1 MHKETRTFCRLLLVF
16 IPLNLF
22 LFLSCLKPRSGY
34 TGKIEFWILVTLN
47 LRMEVCSGKGRVTC
61 LVSTDQLM
69 TMSSYFSWPHSQR
82 VFFLCF
88 LFFMYLRMRKGGLSL
103 YHSGQRNPPGIP
115 QMDLNIWE
123 IIRIFE
129 LLCFQDFFFFKKRH
143 LQIKG
148 ETTFTQTLADFYS

>member
-34 TGKIEFWILVTLN
+34 TWEIEFWILVTLN

-61 LVSTDQLM
+61 LVSSDQLM

-82 VFFLCF
+82 GF
-88 LFFMYLRMRKGGLSL
+88 FFMLFVLYVFENEKGGTVSISFRAKESTWNPPNGSEYLR
-103 YHSGQRNPPGIP
+103 
-115 QMDLNIWE
+115 D
-123 IIRIFE
+123 
-129 LLCFQDFFFFKKRH
+129 
-143 LQIKG
+143 
-148 ETTFTQTLADFYS
+148 YSNL